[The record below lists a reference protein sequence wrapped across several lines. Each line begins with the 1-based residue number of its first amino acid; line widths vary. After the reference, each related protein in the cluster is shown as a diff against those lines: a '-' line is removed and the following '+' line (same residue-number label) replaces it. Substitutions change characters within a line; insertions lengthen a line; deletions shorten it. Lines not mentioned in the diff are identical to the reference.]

1 MLAPRRDYAPGL
13 AVVTTG
19 GTFWS
24 LPKARRG
31 VILAVMAMLAVVGAG
46 PKGIAIAAKARALAA
61 AGLDPPRVVLVDRG
75 AAAGNWTGR
84 QGYTNGLLPLGTPP
98 EKDVGF
104 PYAHSW
110 GAASSSV
117 TAAMA
122 DYSWQRHLIA
132 HGSYADWVDRGRLR
146 PTHRQWSFYLREVA
160 DKARAEVVAGEVT
173 AVEADGDQWRLTLQ
187 AGPEIRA
194 DGVVFTGAGPP
205 IGVAGQPQ
213 DHPRVLDGRS
223 YWLRRQ
229 APGPKMAQS
238 ICVIGS
244 GETAASVVGSLLTGS
259 HKHSTIDVLTSRGV
273 LYSRGESYEENR
285 YYSEPG
291 DWPGL
296 AWSHR
301 REFLGRTDRG
311 VFSQQAEAILNASR
325 GFRTLAGR
333 AVAIEAGQRQVV
345 VAIEYESERERVA
358 YDLVVVAIGFRA
370 RWFEA
375 MLRDEARR
383 RLRGALDG
391 AELERR
397 IQVDLSVAG
406 MSPPLHLPVVAGLA
420 QGPGFPNLSCLGLLS
435 DRILRRYVAA
445 AGAPGPTPE
454 RRERV

>member
-1 MLAPRRDYAPGL
+1 MP
-13 AVVTTG
+13 T
-19 GTFWS
+19 
-24 LPKARRG
+24 
-31 VILAVMAMLAVVGAG
+31 LAVVGAG

-75 AAAGNWTGR
+75 AVAGNWSGR

-98 EKDVGF
+98 EKDIGF
-104 PYAHSW
+104 PYPHSW

-122 DYSWQRHLIA
+122 DYSWQRHLITN
-132 HGSYADWVDRGRLR
+132 GSYADWVDRGRLR

-160 DKARAEVVAGEVT
+160 EKTRTEIVAGEVA
-173 AVEADGDQWRLTLQ
+173 AVETDGEQWRLALR
-187 AGPEIRA
+187 AGPEVRA

-223 YWLRRQ
+223 YWLRRPM
-229 APGPKMAQS
+229 AGPKMAQS

-244 GETAASVVGSLLTGS
+244 GETAASVVSSMLTGA

-273 LYSRGESYEENR
+273 LYSRGESYDENR
-285 YYSEPG
+285 YYSDPG

-301 REFLGRTDRG
+301 REFLDRTDRG
-311 VFSQQAEAILNASR
+311 VFSQQAEAILNGSR

-333 AVAIEAGQRQVV
+333 AVAIEAGKRQVV
-345 VAIEYESERERVA
+345 VAIEYERERERVA
-358 YDLVVVAIGFRA
+358 YDLVVVAIGFQS
-370 RWFEA
+370 RWFET
-375 MLRDEARR
+375 LLGTEARR
-383 RLRGALDG
+383 RLGSALDG
-391 AELERR
+391 AELEQR

-406 MSPPLHLPVVAGLA
+406 MRPPLHLPVVAGLA

-435 DRILRRYVAA
+435 DRILRRYVAPEQA
-445 AGAPGPTPE
+445 QSIAPE
-454 RRERV
+454 RIERV